1 MFAMNLT
8 GCGEMIKPYTFS
20 ITVQASSETMSEQ
33 DVMDLVVHNVEYE
46 AGINVLN
53 IVRDY

>member
-1 MFAMNLT
+1 MNLI
-8 GCGEMIKPYTFS
+8 GCGEMSNTYTFS
-20 ITVQASSETMSEQ
+20 ITVQAGSEPMSEQ
-33 DVMDLVVHNVEYE
+33 DVMDLVVHNVEHE

>member
-1 MFAMNLT
+1 MS
-8 GCGEMIKPYTFS
+8 KPYTFS
-20 ITVQASSETMSEQ
+20 ITVETGSDTMSEQ

>member
-1 MFAMNLT
+1 MT
-8 GCGEMIKPYTFS
+8 KPYTFS

>member
-1 MFAMNLT
+1 MSNT
-8 GCGEMIKPYTFS
+8 YTFS
-20 ITVQASSETMSEQ
+20 ITVQTSSDTTMSEQ